1 MIAPYNHPNC
11 IAIRWIASDACIFM
25 EDGMAK
31 PWLAHYDPGVPATLD
46 YPRIPLFDLLADS
59 ARKYPNHVAVKLVL
73 RYFGSFALGGALTYE
88 QLLDQ
93 ANRFAAALHAL
104 GVRKGDRVAVM
115 LPNLPQFVISF
126 YGAARLGA
134 IIVNTNPTYTGREMA
149 YQFNDAGAE
158 TVVLLSPYLAR
169 LREVQA
175 GTAIKRVIVADVTEY
190 ASGLGRRLAQRTLK
204 PAGLIADVPNEA
216 GVYRFRPLLDAHPEA
231 PPEVRIEP
239 DEIALF
245 QYTGGTTG
253 VPKAAMLTHYN
264 LVVNA
269 VQFGRWIPGL
279 EPGHERLLAAIPL
292 FHVYGMTVAMNLA
305 VSSGA
310 ALITLPVPRPIE
322 NVMKAIHNERA
333 TLFPGVPAMYIG
345 IINHPDM
352 GKYDLR
358 SVKAC
363 ISGSAPLPMEVQ
375 VKFGELTGGR
385 LVEGYGLTEAAPVTH
400 CNPIYGIRKAGS
412 IGVPFPDVE
421 AKIVDYETLAEQPQ
435 GAAGELWVRG
445 PQVMPGYW
453 GRPDETA
460 VTITPD
466 GWLRTGDI
474 ARVDADG
481 YCYIVDRLK
490 EMINVG
496 GLKVIPREVEEV
508 LFQHPAVREAVAVP
522 AADRVLGEVVKAFV
536 VLKPG
541 AAADAETLIRWCAG
555 QLAPFKIP
563 RQIEFR
569 AELPKT
575 AVGKVLRRVL
585 AAEERAKQG

>member
-1 MIAPYNHPNC
+1 M
-11 IAIRWIASDACIFM
+11 
-25 EDGMAK
+25 K
-31 PWLAHYDPGVPATLD
+31 PWLAHYDEHVPASLP
-46 YPRIPLFDLLADS
+46 YPAMPLFRLLADAAQ
-59 ARKYPNHVAVKLVL
+59 ARGDATALKLIL
-73 RYFGSFALGGALTYE
+73 RYRGPLTLGGALTYA

-104 GVRKGDRVAVM
+104 GVRKGDRVALM
-115 LPNLPQFVISF
+115 LPNLPQFVIGF

-134 IIVNTNPTYTGREMA
+134 IIVNTNPTYTPREMA
-149 YQFNDAGAE
+149 RQFADAGAE
-158 TVVLLSPYLAR
+158 TVVLLSPAAAK
-169 LREVQA
+169 LREIQA
-175 GTAIKRVIVADVTEY
+175 QTAIKHVIVADVAEY
-190 ASGLGRRLAQRTLK
+190 ATPLTRRLIGRNLRRREPTVDA
-204 PAGLIADVPNEA
+204 PPGA

-231 PPEVRIEP
+231 PPEIELDP

-253 VPKAAMLTHYN
+253 VPKAAMLTHRN

-269 VQFGRWIPGL
+269 IQMGRWLAVSPAGD
-279 EPGHERLLAAIPL
+279 ERVIGAIPF
-292 FHVYGMTVAMNLA
+292 FHVYGMTVAMNVA
-305 VSSGA
+305 IYAGGV
-310 ALITLPVPRPIE
+310 LIVIPNPRPIE
-322 NVMKAIHNERA
+322 KVMQAIHRERA
-333 TLFPGVPAMYIG
+333 TLFPGAPAMYIG
-345 IINHPDM
+345 IVNHPQV

-358 SVKAC
+358 SVRGC

-375 VKFGELTGGR
+375 LRFGELTGGR

-400 CNPIYGIRKAGS
+400 CNPVYGLRKAGS
-412 IGVPFPDVE
+412 IGIPLPDTD
-421 AKIVDYETLAEQPQ
+421 ARIMDYETFVEKPT
-435 GAAGELWVRG
+435 GEAGELWVRG

-460 VTITPD
+460 ITLTAD

-474 ARVDADG
+474 ARMDQDG

-490 EMINVG
+490 DMINVG
-496 GLKVIPREVEEV
+496 GLKVTPREVEEA
-508 LFQHPAVREAVAVP
+508 LFQHPAVREAAVTP
-522 AADRVLGEVVKAFV
+522 AADPVYGEVVKAHV

-541 AAADAETLIRWCAG
+541 AGATAEELIRWCAG
-555 QLAPFKIP
+555 QLAPFKVP

-585 AAEERAKQG
+585 VEEGKATQTPA